1 MKKEIFTDLSRRAC
15 YICIYYHHLLYY
27 ITDMAKKRKLNSKNP
42 IYNTATKTDEP
53 VIDKRIKMCDA
64 PIRNASGK
72 KTGRTAAVYAVYYK
86 N

>member
-42 IYNTATKTDEP
+42 RYHKVDTNAPKIIKKQLMCHAKIRGYGG
-53 VIDKRIKMCDA
+53 ID
-64 PIRNASGK
+64 
-72 KTGRTAAVYAVYYK
+72 TGRTAAVYGVWYD

>member
-1 MKKEIFTDLSRRAC
+1 
-15 YICIYYHHLLYY
+15 
-27 ITDMAKKRKLNSKNP
+27 MAKKRKLNSKNP
-42 IYNTATKTDEP
+42 KYQDKSADTTPKIK
-53 VIDKRIKMCDA
+53 KRIKMCDA

>member
-1 MKKEIFTDLSRRAC
+1 MP
-15 YICIYYHHLLYY
+15 
-27 ITDMAKKRKLNSKNP
+27 KKRKLNSKNP
-42 IYNTATKTDEP
+42 VYNKAISPDWP

-64 PIRNASGK
+64 AIRNAAGN

>member
-1 MKKEIFTDLSRRAC
+1 MT
-15 YICIYYHHLLYY
+15 
-27 ITDMAKKRKLNSKNP
+27 KKRKLNSKNP
-42 IYNTATKTDEP
+42 IYQQDDKKDGP

-64 PIRNASGK
+64 DIRNASGK